1 MIRQQPIIVDTN
13 ILFSAFIRK
22 QTGFTDVLF
31 QSSQSFF
38 MCEQVLVELFK
49 HKERISHASKLTEDD
64 IIWLYHA
71 LIKRIILYKEGLIA
85 PEHRI
90 EAYTLCCD
98 IDESD
103 TPHVAL
109 TLHLH
114 GLLWTGDKKLKE
126 GLKQKGFQQFF
137 EVSDLGN

>member
-1 MIRQQPIIVDTN
+1 
-13 ILFSAFIRK
+13 
-22 QTGFTDVLF
+22 
-31 QSSQSFF
+31 

-49 HKERISHASKLTEDD
+49 HKERIIRASQLKEDD
-64 IIWLYHA
+64 IMWLYHSF
-71 LIKRIILYKEGLIA
+71 LKQIVMYKEGLIA

-90 EAYTLCCD
+90 AAYRLCCD

-109 TLHLH
+109 TLHLQ

-126 GLKQKGFQQFF
+126 GLRQKGFQYFF
-137 EVSDLGN
+137 ELSAETGES

>member
-71 LIKRIILYKEGLIA
+71 LIKRIILYKEDLIA

-90 EAYTLCCD
+90 EAYKLCCD

-109 TLHLH
+109 TLH
-114 GLLWTGDKKLKE
+114 
-126 GLKQKGFQQFF
+126 FIPIR
-137 EVSDLGN
+137 NR